1 MNIAMFSDCYFP
13 RINGVSVS
21 ILSFAEELTKLNH
34 NVIIV
39 CPDYESKKNLKSQ
52 FKFSYEEIQ
61 KTKKGSLKLF
71 RLASHR
77 IVFSQEDRLVKI
89 AVWHNL
95 KKYLDN
101 FKPDIIHVN
110 TEYMVGRFG
119 SHYAKHRL
127 IPMVYTF
134 HTYWEDYIENYADFA
149 PKNVSRAF
157 GREISLYFLK
167 RADKI
172 IAPTKRFEQVVK
184 SYGINCDI
192 TVIPTG
198 ISDDIQKYEKNHA
211 ALFFN
216 RIHKIFPIIKKKNIL
231 LYVGR
236 VAKEKNL
243 DFLLEMLGKVRKTV
257 KDAVLIVVGDGP
269 ELKSLKEK
277 AAKLPYSW
285 NICFTGY
292 SDRDQLAYFYNLA
305 DVFVFPS
312 LTETQGLVTIE
323 AMSNGLPVV
332 AIGEMGTLDVMQGN
346 NGGFMVNNDIDEFSQ
361 KVIDLL
367 QNPELRKQK
376 SQEAKEWSKNWSIEN
391 TTQKLLSVYN
401 SIIK

>member
-1 MNIAMFSDCYFP
+1 
-13 RINGVSVS
+13 
-21 ILSFAEELTKLNH
+21 
-34 NVIIV
+34 
-39 CPDYESKKNLKSQ
+39 
-52 FKFSYEEIQ
+52 
-61 KTKKGSLKLF
+61 
-71 RLASHR
+71 
-77 IVFSQEDRLVKI
+77 
-89 AVWHNL
+89 
-95 KKYLDN
+95 
-101 FKPDIIHVN
+101 
-110 TEYMVGRFG
+110 
-119 SHYAKHRL
+119 
-127 IPMVYTF
+127 
-134 HTYWEDYIENYADFA
+134 
-149 PKNVSRAF
+149 
-157 GREISLYFLK
+157 
-167 RADKI
+167 
-172 IAPTKRFEQVVK
+172 
-184 SYGINCDI
+184 
-192 TVIPTG
+192 
-198 ISDDIQKYEKNHA
+198 
-211 ALFFN
+211 
-216 RIHKIFPIIKKKNIL
+216 
-231 LYVGR
+231 
-236 VAKEKNL
+236 
-243 DFLLEMLGKVRKTV
+243 MLGKVRKTV
-257 KDAVLIVVGDGP
+257 NDAVLIVVGDGP

>member
-1 MNIAMFSDCYFP
+1 MFSDCYFP

-39 CPDYESKKNLKSQ
+39 CPDYKSKNNLKSQ

-61 KTKKGSLKLF
+61 KTKKGSIKLY

-89 AVWHNL
+89 TVWHNL

-184 SYGINCDI
+184 SYGINCQI

-198 ISDDIQKYEKNHA
+198 ISEDIQKYEKNDA
-211 ALFFN
+211 TLFFN

-257 KDAVLIVVGDGP
+257 NDAVLIVVGDGP

-305 DVFVFPS
+305 DVFVFTS